1 MSNRPFILRYQE
13 FCIEPSI
20 AEAPKGTQT
29 ITNVR
34 AEAVDSD
41 DKSRRHAAF
50 AAAIPSGTQKA
61 TFVVAEGGDKDAQR
75 PKHNAFE
82 NGPKKS
88 TMSITAVRAETVD
101 EDKNANASLAFPK
114 RKGAISAGTQTH
126 TRVQAEQSDNDR
138 GRKQFEAIP
147 QCSLS

>member
-1 MSNRPFILRYQE
+1 MNKQPFILRFQE
-13 FCIEPSI
+13 FCIDPSL

-34 AEAVDSD
+34 AEAMDSD

-50 AAAIPSGTQKA
+50 AAAVPSGTQTA
-61 TFVVAEGGDKDAQR
+61 TFVVAESGDKDPQR

-88 TMSITAVRAETVD
+88 TMSITAVKAEAVD
-101 EDKNANASLAFPK
+101 EDRNANACLTFPK
-114 RKGAISAGTQTH
+114 EKGAISAGTQTH